1 MDAYHKGVHPHYHHP
16 HTPNHIR
23 IAAMATEILDSTNVR
38 GKKCTKCR
46 AVKLI
51 TEFNFKNR
59 AKGIRH
65 AYCRECGK
73 QITRSHYRRN
83 KQAYLD
89 RNTRTNSRHRE
100 IIRLAKARP
109 CADCGVQYPYYV
121 MDFDHREA
129 GSKSFILSDVPRATR
144 LSLMRE
150 IAKCDVVCA
159 NCHRERTYQRLMET
173 LSRKKS
179 V

>member
-1 MDAYHKGVHPHYHHP
+1 MDAYEKSVHLLFKHAKIIY
-16 HTPNHIR
+16 
-23 IAAMATEILDSTNVR
+23 MATEIFDSADVSSKT
-38 GKKCTKCR
+38 CSKCR
-46 AVKLI
+46 AIKAV
-51 TEFNFKNR
+51 TDFNFKNR
-59 AKGIRH
+59 AAGVRH
-65 AYCRECGK
+65 TYCRDCGK

-100 IIRLAKARP
+100 LIRLAKARP

-159 NCHRERTYQRLMET
+159 NCHRERTHQRLMEA
-173 LSRKKS
+173 LNRKAS
-179 V
+179 P